1 MKQVFTKLFLAF
13 FVLVMSA
20 SLTMAQTVIFSEDF
34 ETTEDLATP
43 ADWLVIDADGDGY
56 NWFAMFGREDIP
68 GYNGSAGLMTSA
80 SYNNNEGALTPD
92 NWLITPQI
100 GLGTASSLKYYVCAQ
115 DAAWP
120 ADHYGVYVSTT
131 GTDVANFILLFE
143 ETLTASREQG
153 VWFERDIDLSAYNN
167 QPIYIAWRH
176 FNSVDVFRM
185 NLDDITVTST
195 SGGSGIAETLPNI
208 NAKVHPN
215 PVISDL
221 KIECEKNIDK
231 LELYDSFGRIVI
243 SQESVLNNTSIDVSS
258 LANGIYILKLRTA
271 EGVGE
276 YKVVKN

>member
-1 MKQVFTKLFLAF
+1 MKQVFTKLFLVLFA
-13 FVLVMSA
+13 LVMSV

-34 ETTEDLATP
+34 ENTEDLAIPT
-43 ADWLVIDADGDGY
+43 DWSLIDADGDGN
-56 NWFAMFGREDIP
+56 NWYALVGHVGIL

-80 SYNNNEGALTPD
+80 SYSGSALTPD

-195 SGGSGIAETLPNI
+195 SGGSGIAEILPNI

-231 LELYDSFGRIVI
+231 LELYDAFGRIVI
-243 SQESVLNNTSIDVSS
+243 SQENVLNNTSIDVSS

>member
-1 MKQVFTKLFLAF
+1 
-13 FVLVMSA
+13 
-20 SLTMAQTVIFSEDF
+20 
-34 ETTEDLATP
+34 
-43 ADWLVIDADGDGY
+43 
-56 NWFAMFGREDIP
+56 
-68 GYNGSAGLMTSA
+68 
-80 SYNNNEGALTPD
+80 
-92 NWLITPQI
+92 
-100 GLGTASSLKYYVCAQ
+100 
-115 DAAWP
+115 
-120 ADHYGVYVSTT
+120 
-131 GTDVANFILLFE
+131 
-143 ETLTASREQG
+143 
-153 VWFERDIDLSAYNN
+153 
-167 QPIYIAWRH
+167 
-176 FNSVDVFRM
+176 M

-243 SQESVLNNTSIDVSS
+243 SQENVLNNTSIDVSS

>member
-1 MKQVFTKLFLAF
+1 MKQLFTKLFLAF

-34 ETTEDLATP
+34 ENTEDLAIPT
-43 ADWLVIDADGDGY
+43 DWSLIDADGDGN
-56 NWFAMFGREDIP
+56 NWYALVGHEGIL

-80 SYNNNEGALTPD
+80 SYSGSALTPD

-208 NAKVHPN
+208 NVKVHPN

-243 SQESVLNNTSIDVSS
+243 SQENVQNNSSINVSS

>member
-1 MKQVFTKLFLAF
+1 MKQVFTKLFLVLFA
-13 FVLVMSA
+13 LVMSA

-34 ETTEDLATP
+34 ENTEDLAIPT
-43 ADWLVIDADGDGY
+43 DWSLIDADGDGN
-56 NWFAMFGREDIP
+56 NWYALVGHEGIL

-80 SYNNNEGALTPD
+80 SYSGSALTPD

-131 GTDVANFILLFE
+131 GTDVADFILLFE

-243 SQESVLNNTSIDVSS
+243 SQENVQNNTSIDVSS

>member
-1 MKQVFTKLFLAF
+1 MKQVFTKLFLVLFA
-13 FVLVMSA
+13 LVMSV

-34 ETTEDLATP
+34 ENTEDLAIPT
-43 ADWLVIDADGDGY
+43 DWSLIDADGDGN
-56 NWFAMFGREDIP
+56 NWYALVGHVGIL

-80 SYNNNEGALTPD
+80 SYSGSALTPD

-195 SGGSGIAETLPNI
+195 SGGSGIAEILPNI

-243 SQESVLNNTSIDVSS
+243 SQENVKTIVLLTYQALLTESIS
-258 LANGIYILKLRTA
+258 
-271 EGVGE
+271 
-276 YKVVKN
+276 

>member
-1 MKQVFTKLFLAF
+1 MKQLFTKLFLAF

-34 ETTEDLATP
+34 ENTEDLAIPT
-43 ADWLVIDADGDGY
+43 DWSLIDADGDGN
-56 NWFAMFGREDIP
+56 NWYALVGHEGIL

-80 SYNNNEGALTPD
+80 SFSGGALTPD

-167 QPIYIAWRH
+167 QPIYIA
-176 FNSVDVFRM
+176 
-185 NLDDITVTST
+185 
-195 SGGSGIAETLPNI
+195 
-208 NAKVHPN
+208 
-215 PVISDL
+215 
-221 KIECEKNIDK
+221 
-231 LELYDSFGRIVI
+231 
-243 SQESVLNNTSIDVSS
+243 
-258 LANGIYILKLRTA
+258 
-271 EGVGE
+271 
-276 YKVVKN
+276 

>member
-1 MKQVFTKLFLAF
+1 MKQVFTKLFLVLFA
-13 FVLVMSA
+13 LVMSV

-34 ETTEDLATP
+34 ENTEDLAIPT
-43 ADWLVIDADGDGY
+43 DWSLIDADGDGN
-56 NWFAMFGREDIP
+56 NWYALVGHVGIL

-80 SYNNNEGALTPD
+80 SYSGSALTPD

-195 SGGSGIAETLPNI
+195 SGGSGIAEILPNI

-243 SQESVLNNTSIDVSS
+243 SQENVLNNTSIDVSS